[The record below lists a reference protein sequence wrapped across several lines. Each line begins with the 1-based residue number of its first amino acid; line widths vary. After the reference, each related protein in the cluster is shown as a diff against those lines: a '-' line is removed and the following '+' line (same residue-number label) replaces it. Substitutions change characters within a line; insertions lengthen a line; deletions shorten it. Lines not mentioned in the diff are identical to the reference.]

1 MKKMKTNQFLVILM
15 AVFFTATLNTQ
26 AQDKKATDEQ
36 VKFNVNMTCQ
46 SCVNK
51 IEKNIA
57 FEKGVKKMNVDLASK
72 TVTLTYDPKRTDV
85 QKLQSGFSKVGFL
98 ATVASEKAD
107 KPCCSTKTAAAP
119 APCGDKKEAGC
130 SATADKKACGDKKEG
145 CCSATA
151 DKKACGDK
159 KEGCCSSKTA
169 AAPAACGD
177 KKEAGCSATADKK
190 ACGDKKEGC
199 CSRKKDVAHRKLL
212 LHPLLAEIRK
222 KQDAQQQL
230 IKKLVVTRKKDVA
243 HRKLLLHPLLV
254 EIRKK
259 QDAQQQLTKK
269 LVVTRKKDVAHR
281 KLLLHPLLA
290 EIKKKHPAQ

>member
-1 MKKMKTNQFLVILM
+1 LQNKTTKTMKTNQFLVILM

-26 AQDKKATDEQ
+26 AHAKKANEEQ

-85 QKLQSGFSKVGFL
+85 QKLQSGFSKAGFL

-119 APCGDKKEAGC
+119 APCA
-130 SATADKKACGDKKEG
+130 DKKEG
-145 CCSATA
+145 CSTKTA
-151 DKKACGDK
+151 AAPAACGDK
-159 KEGCCSSKTA
+159 KEGCCSSKTEKAACGDKKEGCCSSKTEKAACGDKKEGCCSSKAA

-177 KKEAGCSATADKK
+177 KKEGCCSSKSATAPAAACGEKK
-190 ACGDKKEGC
+190 EGCCSSKTAETPAACGDKKEGC
-199 CSRKKDVAHRKLL
+199 TTKTAAAPATCGEKKEACCS
-212 LHPLLAEIRK
+212 
-222 KQDAQQQL
+222 
-230 IKKLVVTRKKDVA
+230 
-243 HRKLLLHPLLV
+243 
-254 EIRKK
+254 
-259 QDAQQQLTKK
+259 TKAK
-269 LVVTRKKDVAHR
+269 V
-281 KLLLHPLLA
+281 
-290 EIKKKHPAQ
+290 

>member
-1 MKKMKTNQFLVILM
+1 MKTNQFLVILM
-15 AVFFTATLNTQ
+15 AVFITATLNTQ
-26 AQDKKATDEQ
+26 AQAKKSTDEQ

-57 FEKGVKKMNVDLASK
+57 FEKGVKKMNVDLVSK

-119 APCGDKKEAGC
+119 APCADKKDAVACKDSTE
-130 SATADKKACGDKKEG
+130 KKACGDKKEG
-145 CCSATA
+145 CCSSKTEKASCGDKKEGCCSSKTAAAPAACGDKKEAGCKATA

-177 KKEAGCSATADKK
+177 KKEGCSTKTAAAPA
-190 ACGDKKEGC
+190 ACGDKKEAPC
-199 CSRKKDVAHRKLL
+199 TVKAKV
-212 LHPLLAEIRK
+212 
-222 KQDAQQQL
+222 
-230 IKKLVVTRKKDVA
+230 
-243 HRKLLLHPLLV
+243 
-254 EIRKK
+254 
-259 QDAQQQLTKK
+259 
-269 LVVTRKKDVAHR
+269 
-281 KLLLHPLLA
+281 
-290 EIKKKHPAQ
+290 